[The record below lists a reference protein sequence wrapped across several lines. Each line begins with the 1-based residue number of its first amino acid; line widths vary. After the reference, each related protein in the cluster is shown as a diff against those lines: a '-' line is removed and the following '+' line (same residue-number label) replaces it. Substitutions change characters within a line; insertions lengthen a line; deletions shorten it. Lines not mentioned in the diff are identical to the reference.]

1 MSDQTSQY
9 MLDGESFQKVDARTN
24 ERRSINDQLL
34 KLWGRALTETF
45 LALLALIDHA
55 EEQMAFS
62 SKNRIDAHLELNI
75 AIEDV

>member
-1 MSDQTSQY
+1 MANLSKRL
-9 MLDGESFQKVDARTN
+9 MLEQMKEGQLM
-24 ERRSINDQLL
+24 INYLRCV
-34 KLWGRALTETF
+34 GALTKTF

-62 SKNRIDAHLELNI
+62 SKNRIDSHLELNI